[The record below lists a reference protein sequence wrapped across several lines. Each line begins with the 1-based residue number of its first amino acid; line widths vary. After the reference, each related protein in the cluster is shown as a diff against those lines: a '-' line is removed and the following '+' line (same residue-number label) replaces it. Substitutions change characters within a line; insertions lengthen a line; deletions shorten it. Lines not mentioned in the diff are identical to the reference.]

1 MKRILT
7 RFFTTIGAIVV
18 VYATIIG
25 VTLFIG
31 RKTVPSQTLLELD
44 MRESIVEYV
53 PSDPLAQLLNRRALR
68 VREVLE
74 ALEQAAGDD
83 RVVGLVARVGGQH
96 GLGVIQELRDA
107 VLTFRKSGKPTIAW
121 ADTFGEFGPANG
133 AYYLA
138 TAFDEIHLQPSGDLG
153 LTGLV
158 AETPF
163 LRGALDKLGVQPRIS
178 QRWEYKNAANVF
190 EQKAYTPAHKEAT
203 EAVMQSQFGQ
213 IVRGISERRNVP
225 EDKVRALMDQSPLSA
240 TEAHEAGLVDALDYR
255 DEVYAHFEKRI
266 GEEPKRLDVGDYLAR
281 AASGDGGKPVLALVY
296 GVGGVRRGK
305 SSYDPTRDE
314 VAMGADTVAS
324 ALREAA
330 EDEDVRAIVF
340 RIDSPGGSYVASDSI
355 WRAVALARDAGKPVI
370 ATMGNVAG
378 SGGYFVAMNADR
390 IIAQPGTIT
399 GSIGVL
405 GGKMVTKGLWDW
417 LGVSYDEVHTSQNS
431 TMWSDTRDY
440 SGTENSELQNALD
453 RIYADFT
460 EKAAAGRR
468 LPLPELERVA
478 RGRIW
483 SGEDALSRG
492 LVDELGGFPAAIR
505 AAKEKAGIDTD
516 EDVALREFP
525 RTKNLV
531 ETVMARLKGEQDD
544 DEPVALK
551 TAIQQVGIVMRRL
564 EEVGLVPAEG
574 VLRMRTSLGRLD

>member
-1 MKRILT
+1 MKRILA

-25 VTLFIG
+25 VSLFMS
-31 RKTVPSQTLLELD
+31 RRTVPEHTLLELD
-44 MRESIVEYV
+44 LRETIVEYL
-53 PSDPLAQLLNRRALR
+53 PDDPLARLLNRRALR
-68 VREVLE
+68 VREVLQ
-74 ALEQAAGDD
+74 ALEQAAGDE

-96 GLGVIQELRDA
+96 GLGVVQELRDA
-107 VLTFRKSGKPTIAW
+107 VIAFRQSGKKALAW

-153 LTGLV
+153 LTGLI

-163 LRGALDKLGVQPRIS
+163 LRGALDKLGVQPRLS
-178 QRWEYKNAANVF
+178 QRWQFKNAANVF
-190 EQKAYTPAHKEAT
+190 QEKSFTPAHREAT
-203 EAVMQSQFGQ
+203 EAVMRSQFGQ
-213 IVRGISERRNVP
+213 IVRGIAARRELTEEQVQ
-225 EDKVRALMDQSPLSA
+225 ALMDQAPLSA
-240 TEAHEAGLVDALDYR
+240 TEAHEAGLVDALAYR
-255 DEVYAHFEKRI
+255 DQVYAHFEERL
-266 GEEPKRLDVGDYLAR
+266 GEEPTRLEVGDYLAR
-281 AASGDGGKPVLALVY
+281 AGTPGGDRPVLALVY
-296 GVGGVRRGK
+296 GVGGVRRGR
-305 SSYDPTRDE
+305 SAYDPMRDE
-314 VAMGADTVAS
+314 VSMGADTVAG
-324 ALREAA
+324 ALRDAA

-405 GGKMVTKGLWDW
+405 GGKMVTRGLWDW
-417 LGVSYDEVHTSQNS
+417 LGVSHDEVHTSQNS
-431 TMWSDTRDY
+431 TMWTDTRDY
-440 SGTENSELQNALD
+440 SPSEHSELENALD

-460 EKAAAGRR
+460 EKAAAGRG

-483 SGEDALSRG
+483 SGEDALPRG
-492 LVDELGGFPAAIR
+492 LVDELGGFPVAIR
-505 AAKEKAGIDTD
+505 AAKEKAGIAVDD
-516 EDVALREFP
+516 EVELREYP
-525 RTKNLV
+525 RAKNLV
-531 ETVMARLKGEQDD
+531 ETLLARVRGDDRD

-551 TAIQQVGIVMRRL
+551 AAIQQVAAVVRQL
-564 EEVGLVPAEG
+564 EAVGLVPAEG
-574 VLRMRTSLGRLD
+574 VLRVPALGRLD

>member
-1 MKRILT
+1 
-7 RFFTTIGAIVV
+7 
-18 VYATIIG
+18 
-25 VTLFIG
+25 
-31 RKTVPSQTLLELD
+31 VPD
-44 MRESIVEYV
+44 
-53 PSDPLAQLLNRRALR
+53 DPLARLLNRRALR
-68 VREVLE
+68 VRDVLD
-74 ALEQAAGDD
+74 ALELAADD
-83 RVVGLVARVGGQH
+83 ERVVGLVARVGGQH
-96 GLGVIQELRDA
+96 GLGVVQELRDA
-107 VLTFRKSGKPTIAW
+107 VVAFRASGKPTVAW

-163 LRGALDKLGVQPRIS
+163 LRGTLEKLGVEPRLS

-190 EQKAYTPAHKEAT
+190 EEKSYTPPHREAT
-203 EAVMQSQFGQ
+203 EAVMRSQFAQ
-213 IVRGISERRNVP
+213 IVRGIAERRQLP
-225 EDKVRALMDQSPLSA
+225 EGEVRTLMDRAPLSA
-240 TEAHEAGLVDALDYR
+240 AEAREAKLVDALDYR
-255 DEVYAHFEKRI
+255 DEVYDHFEEQV
-266 GEEPKRLDVGDYLAR
+266 GEEPTRLDVGDYLGR
-281 AASGDGGKPVLALVY
+281 AGGPSGEGPVLALVY
-296 GVGGVRRGK
+296 GVGGVRRGR
-305 SSYDPTRDE
+305 SQYDPMRDE
-314 VAMGADTVAS
+314 VSMGADTVTA
-324 ALREAA
+324 ALRDAA

-378 SGGYFVAMNADR
+378 SGGYFVAMGADR
-390 IIAQPGTIT
+390 IVAQPGTIT

-405 GGKMVTKGLWDW
+405 GGKMVTTGLWDW

-431 TMWSDTRDY
+431 LMWTDTRDY
-440 SGTENSELQNALD
+440 SPSEHSELEGALD

-478 RGRIW
+478 KGRIW

-505 AAKEKAGIDTD
+505 AAKEKAGIDV
-516 EDVALREFP
+516 EEEVELREFP
-525 RTKNLV
+525 RAKTLV
-531 ETVMARLKGEQDD
+531 QTLLSRLRGEEDD
-544 DEPVALK
+544 DEPVALE
-551 TAIQQVGIVMRRL
+551 AALAHVGTIVRKL
-564 EEVGLVPAEG
+564 EEVGLLPAEG
-574 VLRMRTSLGRLD
+574 VLRMPASLGRLD

>member
-7 RFFTTIGAIVV
+7 RLLTTIGAIVV
-18 VYATIIG
+18 VYAVIIG
-25 VTLFIG
+25 VTLFTAQ
-31 RKTVPSQTLLELD
+31 RTVPTHSLLELD
-44 MRESIVEYV
+44 LRESVVEYV
-53 PSDPLAQLLNRRALR
+53 PDDPLARLLNRRALR
-68 VREVLE
+68 VRDVLD
-74 ALEQAAGDD
+74 ALELAADD
-83 RVVGLVARVGGQH
+83 ERVVGLVARVGGQH
-96 GLGVIQELRDA
+96 GLGVVQELRDA
-107 VLTFRKSGKPTIAW
+107 VTAFRASGKPTVAW

-163 LRGALDKLGVQPRIS
+163 LRGTLDKIGVAPRLS

-190 EQKAYTPAHKEAT
+190 EQKGYTPAHREAT
-203 EAVMQSQFGQ
+203 EAVMRSQFGQ
-213 IVRGISERRNVP
+213 IVRGIAERRQLP
-225 EDKVRALMDQSPLSA
+225 EEKVRTLMDEAPLSA
-240 TEAHEAGLVDALDYR
+240 TEAREAELVDVLDYR
-255 DEVYAHFEKRI
+255 DEVYAKFEERI
-266 GEEPKRLDVGDYLAR
+266 GEEPTRLDALDYLAR
-281 AASGDGGKPVLALVY
+281 ADSRTDGPVLALVY
-296 GVGGVRRGK
+296 GVGGVRRGR
-305 SSYDPTRDE
+305 SQYDATRDE
-314 VAMGADTVAS
+314 VTMGGDTVAA
-324 ALREAA
+324 ALRDAA

-378 SGGYFVAMNADR
+378 SGGYFVAMGADR
-390 IIAQPGTIT
+390 IVAQPGTVT

-405 GGKMVTKGLWDW
+405 GGKMVTTGLWDW

-431 TMWSDTRDY
+431 LMWTDTRDY
-440 SGTENSELQNALD
+440 SPSENAELQSALD

-478 RGRIW
+478 KGRIW
-483 SGEDALSRG
+483 SGEDALARG

-505 AAKEKAGIDTD
+505 AAKEKAGIDAE
-516 EDVALREFP
+516 EDVELREFP
-525 RTKNLV
+525 RAKTLV
-531 ETVMARLKGEQDD
+531 ETLLARARGEQDD
-544 DEPVALK
+544 REPVALE
-551 TAIQQVGIVMRRL
+551 TALAHVGSVIRRL
-564 EEVGLVPAEG
+564 EAVGLLPTEG
-574 VLRMRTSLGRLD
+574 ALRMPASLGRLD